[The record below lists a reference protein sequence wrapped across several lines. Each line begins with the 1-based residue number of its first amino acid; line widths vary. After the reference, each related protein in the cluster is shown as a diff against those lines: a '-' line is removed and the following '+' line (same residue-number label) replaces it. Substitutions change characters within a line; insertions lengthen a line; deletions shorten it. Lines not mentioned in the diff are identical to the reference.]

1 MLILLLSAAKVLIL
15 HSVLFYNNA
24 VPIFVKNSSPFIKDM
39 DAVII
44 GSGNTATVLARLM
57 KKNHH
62 TILQIISRHIEN
74 AQQLATEINCNFA
87 NDISAIN
94 KSATIYIIAVSD
106 SVIERIASKIKLE
119 EKLIVH
125 TCGAINKSARVPPA
139 QLDLWLAILGWESV
153 VNRKGQMWRKLDDA
167 AKAAVVDAASSRALL
182 LAQASIIKR
191 PIVDWGGVGT
201 GPFTVGFKEADWT
214 KRLQVF

>member
-1 MLILLLSAAKVLIL
+1 
-15 HSVLFYNNA
+15 
-24 VPIFVKNSSPFIKDM
+24 M

-153 VNRKGQMWRKLDDA
+153 VNRKGQMWRDVGLKDWLFEIDDA
-167 AKAAVVDAASSRALL
+167 SGEQIGERLLAMHKDKEGTAATVAKAQAFTAERGRAMMQAVAASL
-182 LAQASIIKR
+182 
-191 PIVDWGGVGT
+191 
-201 GPFTVGFKEADWT
+201 
-214 KRLQVF
+214 